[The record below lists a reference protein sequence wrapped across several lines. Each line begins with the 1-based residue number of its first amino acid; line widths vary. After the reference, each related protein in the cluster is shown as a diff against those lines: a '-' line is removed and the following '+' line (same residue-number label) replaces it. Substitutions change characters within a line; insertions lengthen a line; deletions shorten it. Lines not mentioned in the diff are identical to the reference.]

1 MISQTGDQTP
11 LFEHAPPLLIQEK
24 LGLARKG
31 STRVWHRAAAVALIG
46 WLPLVLLT
54 LVQGLVWNPDVIR
67 SFLYETGV
75 HARYLVAAPLLV
87 VAESECG
94 LRLSAIA
101 RHFIDSRL
109 VQSKDRHRFDQI
121 IESTKTLLRSPAAET
136 VVIVLSYAIVAAAV
150 ATHAQADIPL
160 WHRSFGGWG
169 TYSPAGWWHM
179 LVSMPLLVA
188 LILGWLWRVILWTR
202 LLWIVSQLDLRLV
215 PSHPDKAAGLGFVGH
230 SVGAFA
236 IVALALSA
244 IAAGR
249 SAHLVLIGGG
259 VPPPQNI
266 YFNAGFLAVIVL
278 IFTAPLLA
286 FSRKLLA
293 VWHEGTFEY
302 GALAIQI
309 GVAFEDKWLNGEK
322 AVSQSALAQPDF
334 SATTDL
340 YSVAANV
347 DGIRLLPVDL
357 KDVIA
362 LVVAALI
369 PFIPVV
375 LLAVPA
381 GSILKA
387 LQKLLL

>member
-11 LFEHAPPLLIQEK
+11 LFEYAPPLWIQKK
-24 LGLARKG
+24 LGLVREGTAKIWR
-31 STRVWHRAAAVALIG
+31 RAAAIALIG
-46 WLPLVLLT
+46 WLPLAVLT
-54 LVQGLVWNPDVIR
+54 LVQGLIWNPDVIR
-67 SFLYETGV
+67 SFIYETGV

-94 LRLSAIA
+94 LRLSAIT
-101 RHFIDSRL
+101 RHFLDSRL
-109 VQSKDRHRFDQI
+109 VQSKDHRRFDGI
-121 IESTKTLLRSPAAET
+121 VVTTKALLRSPVAEA

-150 ATHAQADIPL
+150 ATHARADIPL
-160 WHRSFGGWG
+160 WHRSSGGWSG
-169 TYSPAGWWHM
+169 YSPAGWWHV

-188 LILGWLWRVILWTR
+188 LILGWLWRVMLWTR
-202 LLWIVSQLDLRLV
+202 LLWIVSRLDLRLV

-249 SAHLVLIGGG
+249 SAHLVLVGGG
-259 VPPPQNI
+259 APSLQNI

-278 IFTAPLLA
+278 IFTAPLLV

-293 VWHEGTFEY
+293 VWNEGTLAY
-302 GALAIQI
+302 GALANQI
-309 GVAFEDKWLNGEK
+309 GVAFEDKWLSGEK

-347 DGIRLLPVDL
+347 DGIRLLPLEL

-362 LVVAALI
+362 LAAAAII
-369 PFIPVV
+369 PFIPVA

-381 GSILKA
+381 GSILKT